1 MEPLALTIDGR
12 EVGAPPG
19 ATLLEAAR
27 AHGVA
32 IPTLC
37 DDPSLRPYG
46 GCRVCLV
53 EERKQG
59 RLLASCVTPVAA
71 GMAILTASPRVLE
84 ARREVVR
91 LLMAGH
97 PESCLVC
104 DKGNRC
110 ELRRVAA
117 ELGLG
122 AIDLYRIPCRAH
134 VRDANPFLVRDLS
147 KCIVCARCIRADHEI
162 VARGAIDYVGRGF
175 DARPATLHEMP
186 LESSDCTL
194 CGTCLTVCP
203 TGAIAER
210 DPPYRGSGGRRTVTV
225 CPLCAC
231 GCAVEMRVVEDR
243 IVGVE
248 PSRATS
254 PGGAAL
260 CVRGRHGHDC
270 LRARDRLTAPL
281 IREAGVL
288 VETSWER
295 ALSRAA
301 EGLRAAGAAVFAGPV
316 LTNEEAYLLQWLARA
331 VLGADSIDCGVPVP
345 PPLACPTLA
354 EVEAADAVL
363 VAGGDPD
370 AEAPLLAY
378 AVRRAVRARR
388 TDLTVIHPVR
398 TDLAA
403 LAGRHLRPT
412 PGAEAALLA
421 LLVRAVEAEAAL
433 LDAEGTGAGGADPAP
448 AESEAL
454 LRRTGV
460 RAEELR
466 GVARSLATAKHP
478 VVVAGGPPAAE
489 AAVWLAELARV
500 AGARFVPGWFEAN
513 ARGVVDM
520 GAVPGLLPGRVP
532 VGDAGAARFARAWGV
547 DLPQAPER
555 PAASGDLKAAYVV
568 GVNPARGLPAARHA
582 AAALGR
588 LDCLVVQD
596 LFLTETA
603 RLAHVVLPAAAAIE
617 KEGTFTNL
625 EGRVQLLRPVVAPP
639 AQARPDWRIV
649 LDLAAACGHPAPFA
663 SPAEVMEAVSS
674 LVPEYS
680 GAGHARIASAGPV
693 FVRFAVCR
701 GAGPPAAPAAAPAVG
716 ERLLRLVPTRHVAW
730 QGGGT
735 RTVRS
740 PRLRRWVGPL
750 SSVPEPV
757 PEPVPDRGDD
767 E

>member
-19 ATLLEAAR
+19 ATLLEVAR
-27 AHGVA
+27 AHGAA

-37 DDPSLRPYG
+37 DDPSLGPYG

-53 EERKQG
+53 EEQKQG

-122 AIDLYRIPCRAH
+122 ATDLYRIPCRSH
-134 VRDANPFLVRDLS
+134 VGDANPFLVRDLS
-147 KCIVCARCIRADHEI
+147 KCIVCARCIRADQEI
-162 VARGAIDYVGRGF
+162 VARGAIDYAGRGF

-301 EGLRAAGAAVFAGPV
+301 EGLRAAGAAGTAVLAGPV

-331 VLGADSIDCGVPVP
+331 VLGTDSIDCGVPVP

-466 GVARSLATAKHP
+466 GVARSLVTAKHP

-489 AAVWLAELARV
+489 VAAWLAELARV
-500 AGARFVPGWFEAN
+500 AGAGFVPGWLEAN
-513 ARGVVDM
+513 AQGVVDM
-520 GAVPGLLPGRVP
+520 GAVPGLLPGRMP
-532 VGDAGAARFARAWGV
+532 VGDAGAARFAQAWGV
-547 DLPQAPER
+547 DLPRAPGR
-555 PAASGDLKAAYVV
+555 SVAGGLAAAASGDLKAAYVV

-582 AAALGR
+582 ADALGR
-588 LDCLVVQD
+588 LECLVVQD

-680 GAGHARIASAGPV
+680 GAGHVRIASAGPV
-693 FVRFAVCR
+693 FVRFAVRR
-701 GAGPPAAPAAAPAVG
+701 GAGRPAAPAAAPAVG
-716 ERLLRLVPTRHVAW
+716 ER
-730 QGGGT
+730 
-735 RTVRS
+735 
-740 PRLRRWVGPL
+740 
-750 SSVPEPV
+750 
-757 PEPVPDRGDD
+757 
-767 E
+767 